1 MIPELQK
8 LNPAVV
14 KSARGKGL
22 MNAIEIHATDG
33 GFLEKLISVVR
44 FLMMLLFLKCTF
56 CHVLPGNCL
65 TGKSI

>member
-33 GFLEKLISVVR
+33 GFLEKLISVR
-44 FLMMLLFLKCTF
+44 FLIMLLFLKCTF
-56 CHVLPGNCL
+56 CHVLPG
-65 TGKSI
+65 

>member
-22 MNAIEIHATDG
+22 MNAVEIHATDG

-44 FLMMLLFLKCTF
+44 FLIMLLFLKCTF
-56 CHVLPGNCL
+56 CHVLPG
-65 TGKSI
+65 

>member
-33 GFLEKLISVVR
+33 GFLEKLIAVVR
-44 FLMMLLFLKCTF
+44 FLIMLLFLKGTF
-56 CHVLPGNCL
+56 CHVLPG
-65 TGKSI
+65 

>member
-8 LNPAVV
+8 LNPTVV

-33 GFLEKLISVVR
+33 GFLKKLICCCVFDSAIVFKVY
-44 FLMMLLFLKCTF
+44 LGPWLAWVT
-56 CHVLPGNCL
+56 V
-65 TGKSI
+65 

>member
-44 FLMMLLFLKCTF
+44 FLIMLLFLKCTF
-56 CHVLPGNCL
+56 LPCL
-65 TGKSI
+65 AWVTV

>member
-33 GFLEKLISVVR
+33 GFAEKYINPSLLLG
-44 FLMMLLFLKCTF
+44 FLLCYCLVCTF
-56 CHVLPGNCL
+56 CHVFPG
-65 TGKSI
+65 